1 LFSDL
6 TPDLDSGHPQIHV
19 KTVQNFPTSRLR
31 NSKSCLLFCYITGTV
46 IHQPQIL
53 AGSFLAFWTHLKRF
67 VCSGNN
73 LDLATLQCLKQVPN
87 IPIPNGGEQYW
98 SLNDS
103 HGITKKHT
111 SKTTDSRFYPSTDH
125 PWRPKSIRFFLLMVQ
140 KSGESPVDMV
150 NICKYPHNLQ
160 GFTHVRWFA
169 RFLNHQQYNR
179 LCCTSGC
186 TQTAA
191 SPKMVSG
198 RVVATGMN
206 SLAGCWCFGAMGSC
220 KKMVKKNTA
229 LLACCKETSC
239 LFQNA
244 CFETSLCASEKYML
258 RRVLIIFDS
267 SSKTRG
273 QWVRSCNCDHRA
285 FMALD
290 CFVRLANFSELFLH
304 SRAMLEVCTPP
315 YRWLVLKQT
324 RIYDKPTA
332 KS

>member
-1 LFSDL
+1 
-6 TPDLDSGHPQIHV
+6 
-19 KTVQNFPTSRLR
+19 
-31 NSKSCLLFCYITGTV
+31 
-46 IHQPQIL
+46 
-53 AGSFLAFWTHLKRF
+53 
-67 VCSGNN
+67 
-73 LDLATLQCLKQVPN
+73 
-87 IPIPNGGEQYW
+87 
-98 SLNDS
+98 
-103 HGITKKHT
+103 
-111 SKTTDSRFYPSTDH
+111 
-125 PWRPKSIRFFLLMVQ
+125 
-140 KSGESPVDMV
+140 MV

-258 RRVLIIFDS
+258 LRVLIIFDS
-267 SSKTRG
+267 SSKNKGTMG
-273 QWVRSCNCDHRA
+273 EILQLRSS
-285 FMALD
+285 
-290 CFVRLANFSELFLH
+290 CFH
-304 SRAMLEVCTPP
+304 GT
-315 YRWLVLKQT
+315 
-324 RIYDKPTA
+324 
-332 KS
+332 